1 MSKSIR
7 SFILLSS
14 LSLAVV
20 PALSAE
26 NMGTDPK
33 PGLRQVAERNIFG
46 YLQFVILSY
55 WGV

>member
-33 PGLRQVAERNIFG
+33 PGLRQVAERTMFG